1 MRDNFRKNNTWSAE
15 SALYSLQSIK
25 VNFVVAK
32 QHADNNRQTFKHVKG
47 LLVKVLTRVRTL
59 T

>member
-1 MRDNFRKNNTWSAE
+1 MTFAVLIFSEGFDT
-15 SALYSLQSIK
+15 K

-47 LLVKVLTRVRTL
+47 LLVKVLTRVKTL
-59 T
+59 M